1 MPCALAHAWP
11 KTRSIARDDRASR
24 ATPRDAATTRDGD
37 ANTDA
42 TDDDDATAHTGA
54 AVHREGAFLAA
65 FDARGVE
72 ACAIGRHGR
81 SGRGVGRIETDAE
94 ARGARVVAC
103 GWREASARRGA
114 RARDG
119 GGKWDVEGG
128 RERRDE
134 RLGTSLVSVS
144 ADGEVYISRASATT
158 RSDGEFEGTLEI
170 ERVVTLD
177 DGERATCCASDDDE
191 IVVGTDRGRVVFL
204 CWEEGSEGRSATCAR
219 SERDGG
225 ATSVAWCRDT
235 GTVVVRFDA
244 GAVCALEIDAA
255 GDVRRRNWFDA
266 FPCPATC
273 AAFHRGSRR
282 LALGTADGEIRV
294 YDDAMTSEAAK
305 PRHVFGLSPWGFG
318 VEDTG
323 ALAHASWSND
333 GRALAVG
340 WRRRGVSVWSES
352 GCLLMCT
359 LHHGGGDSAVGTS
372 SSPRATFT
380 GDEEVPE
387 MGACLAPP
395 AWGVGDYALF
405 VPVRS
410 ESGSK
415 VLEYALAKSV
425 SNSRVAP
432 RSYDG
437 GCDHDDASL
446 LLGDDRIFIVASSA
460 TSTRVH
466 ARQEVCPS
474 EYVQRQWPM
483 CVAGMSPSGDRVAVG
498 GVRGCVVF
506 DTRGE
511 CWSQLGDVEE
521 ENSFEAI
528 AFDWMQPAPPTSGRQ
543 RSVLQ
548 PVLAIVARLGRT
560 RMFTKSI
567 KLSYGISFYADG
579 GKGDLLMTMPLPSEA
594 TGAYACGEFL
604 LVSFSN
610 GEIAVYE
617 VEEMSSNVGA
627 ISAHHV
633 REDAGQRRKTTLNA
647 GGRVQGMCAVPPAAA
662 PERAPSECVVLT
674 EAGEL
679 FVVDLTDEYDQVK
692 LFDDVAEFWVV
703 GSANAPQE
711 MMMQGDESSDFESD
725 ARDSLS
731 VDGGCVFAYGAEGMR
746 ICYFPNGDLRQI
758 LINGATSCDVER
770 AANNPELEFDRELY
784 PMSVSLNMN
793 RIIGVTQ
800 KFSFADAVDMPYFT
814 IAPKSHTIVP
824 YILRKL
830 LSSGQHDAAL
840 RYARA
845 ARRQT
850 PHFMHALEWL
860 LFTALERSNR
870 EITSQTVLKQSIA
883 LLSELPNYLD
893 VIVSVARKTD
903 NTRWE
908 SLFKYAGKPSELC
921 VKALKLKRIRIA
933 ACYIL
938 VVDKL
943 EGETMGREIAVRVMR
958 AALEAREYKLVE
970 DLIKF
975 LLQPAD
981 EAAKEN
987 QKPGI
992 FKRVLEVIAP
1002 PPNSVIAL
1010 GGRADRELALGEPE
1024 QLLLKSHVDSLG
1036 RERDVA
1042 AMGAFMSETSFDGVA
1057 YLKHETDENGEAYI
1071 SDFAG
1076 SIELAARRL
1085 REGKLRRAASSQ
1097 SSRTESL
1104 FLVDPTR
1111 AVGSKVESDATY
1123 VTSLLATAREAGC
1136 TDWSLLLATL
1146 LGRADVLNEFFTNEP
1161 ALREP
1166 WMNIAKRVATNTSDA
1181 TLKNHLT
1188 ALVSDI

>member
-11 KTRSIARDDRASR
+11 KTRVATRDASAASARDA
-24 ATPRDAATTRDGD
+24 RDATADTRRRPNADDATTRR
-37 ANTDA
+37 
-42 TDDDDATAHTGA
+42 GA

-65 FDARGVE
+65 FDGAVVDV
-72 ACAIGRHGR
+72 AAIGRDAGGGR
-81 SGRGVGRIETDAE
+81 ALGTIGADAR
-94 ARGARVVAC
+94 ARGERVVAC
-103 GWREASARRGA
+103 GWREASARDGSDA
-114 RARDG
+114 RRRADG
-119 GGKWDVEGG
+119 VWDAEGG
-128 RERRDE
+128 REGRDE
-134 RLGTSLVSVS
+134 RVGTSLVSVS
-144 ADGEVYISRASATT
+144 ADGEVFISRANATT
-158 RSDGEFEGTLEI
+158 RSDGEFDGALEI
-170 ERVVTLD
+170 ERVVALD

-219 SERDGG
+219 SERDGA

-235 GTVVVRFDA
+235 GTVVVRFDT

-255 GDVRRRNWFDA
+255 GDVRRKNWFDA

-305 PRHVFGLSPWGFG
+305 PRRVFGLSSWGFG

-359 LHHGGGDSAVGTS
+359 LHHGGGDGAAGPSF
-372 SSPRATFT
+372 SPRATHT
-380 GDEEVPE
+380 KDEEVPE

-437 GCDHDDASL
+437 GHDDASL
-446 LLGDDRIFIVASSA
+446 LLGDDRIFIVASNA

-474 EYVQRQWPM
+474 EYVRRQWPM

-511 CWSQLGDVEE
+511 TWSQLGDVEE

-528 AFDWMQPAPPTSGRQ
+528 AFDWVQPAPPTSGRQ

-548 PVLAIVARLGRT
+548 PVLAIIARLGKT

-617 VEEMSSNVGA
+617 VEEMASKVGS

-679 FVVDLTDEYDQVK
+679 FVVDLTGEYDQVK

-703 GSANAPQE
+703 GSANASQE
-711 MMMQGDESSDFESD
+711 MAMQGDESSDFDSD
-725 ARDSLS
+725 ARNSVS

-758 LINGATSCDVER
+758 LVNGATSCDVER

-793 RIIGVTQ
+793 RIVGVTQ
-800 KFSFADAVDMPYFT
+800 KMSFADAADTPYFT

-830 LSSGQHDAAL
+830 LSSGQHDDAL

-921 VKALKLKRIRIA
+921 VKALKLQRIRIA

-943 EGETMGREIAVRVMR
+943 EGEEMGRGIAVRVMR

-975 LLQPAD
+975 LLQPAE

-1002 PPNSVIAL
+1002 PPSSVLAL

-1024 QLLLKSHVDSLG
+1024 QLLLKSHVDFLA
-1036 RERDVA
+1036 RERDVV
-1042 AMGAFMSETSFDGVA
+1042 AMGAFISETSFDGVA
-1057 YLKHETDENGEAYI
+1057 YLKHETDESGEAYI

-1085 REGKLRRAASSQ
+1085 REGKSRRAASSQ
-1097 SSRTESL
+1097 SSRPESL

-1111 AVGSKVESDATY
+1111 VGGSKVESDATY

-1136 TDWSLLLATL
+1136 TDWALLLATL
-1146 LGRADVLNEFFTNEP
+1146 LGRVDVLNDFFTNEP

-1166 WMNIAKRVATNTSDA
+1166 WINIAKRVAKNTSDA